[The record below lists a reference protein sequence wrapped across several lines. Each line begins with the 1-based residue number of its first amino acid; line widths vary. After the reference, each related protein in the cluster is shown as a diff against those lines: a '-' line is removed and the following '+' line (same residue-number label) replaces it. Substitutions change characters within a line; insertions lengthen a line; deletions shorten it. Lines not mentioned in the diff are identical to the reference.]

1 MFKGIY
7 SEVAKEVGKS
17 SAILLNQ
24 LLQWKTVK
32 VFRTN
37 AEMFED
43 LDGVLSV
50 ATIQRCKQKLIDF
63 GYVIV
68 SFDKGLNRVTH
79 YTLTEKALSLLTKTL
94 SLLTDKRVKQGVHK
108 EQTIVP
114 TVAKQ
119 LEVSS
124 KLAEVSTKQD
134 ASAFYCLNESEP
146 LNTSEPI
153 ENNTVEI
160 TESVTVEHK
169 EESGTYVAHEDISR
183 FYDVTGS
190 DNKAHDNTY
199 KKPSTWNTSEK
210 FLPPHL
216 YAQKMKQE
224 RILEQQNKEFF
235 IPKSMRDSFETA
247 GEVRRGVVKGVPKDL
262 LSDPRLAN
270 MLKSKQTKT
279 KFY

>member
-43 LDGVLSV
+43 LDGVLSI

-63 GYVIV
+63 GYVLV

-79 YTLTEKALSLLTKTL
+79 YTLTEKALC
-94 SLLTDKRVKQGVHK
+94 LLTDKRIKQGVHK
-108 EQTIVP
+108 EQSIVP
-114 TVAKQ
+114 TVVKQ
-119 LEVSS
+119 QI
-124 KLAEVSTKQD
+124 AEVSTKQD

-153 ENNTVEI
+153 ENNTVET
-160 TESVTVEHK
+160 TESVAVEHK

-216 YAQKMKQE
+216 YAQKMKE
-224 RILEQQNKEFF
+224 KRILEKQNKEFF